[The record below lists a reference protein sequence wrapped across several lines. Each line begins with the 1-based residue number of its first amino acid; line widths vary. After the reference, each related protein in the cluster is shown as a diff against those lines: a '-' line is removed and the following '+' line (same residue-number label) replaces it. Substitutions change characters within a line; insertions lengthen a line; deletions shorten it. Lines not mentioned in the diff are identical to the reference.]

1 MLESGTA
8 VMVIV
13 NQDVDLKALD
23 GREYHQQKA
32 EGAAQKDLTYEKLKG
47 DLDADHLEGAAVA
60 NIARILTK
68 YVPELARFKANINN
82 HQYKMYA
89 KHCVKP
95 AKTKYHPLWC
105 SGYNEAYTQGNH
117 DVILDMFIHQ
127 LGISN
132 KELEG
137 RLFPVS
143 GDQST
148 VTHVHTLLAQTST
161 CNSWFT
167 SHTWFLPVI
176 ELWHMNWAFLKCIY
190 NAHWSSRISKG
201 DIGLCFAAD

>member
-1 MLESGTA
+1 M
-8 VMVIV
+8 
-13 NQDVDLKALD
+13 LD

-82 HQYKMYA
+82 LQYKMYA

-148 VTHVHTLLAQTST
+148 IACVHTLLAQTLT
-161 CNSWFT
+161 YQSWFT
-167 SHTWFLPVI
+167 SHKWVLPVI
-176 ELWHMNWAFLKCIY
+176 ELWHMKWAFLKGIY
-190 NAHWSSRISKG
+190 KAHWASRISKG